1 MDKTWQ
7 LTHVGILVRDLEGAL
22 DYYQSLG
29 IGVRVGLG
37 ITETTGFEGAPI
49 RSGDLRLEE
58 IVWGE
63 RFVRRSS
70 GPQPKLTE
78 EIGARTQGRLQIGD
92 LCLEVLKA
100 GWGGRHPNE
109 DYLRSHGE
117 GISHINFNVA
127 SPEEEMAKLVEKG
140 VRIVW
145 SIEFDGRI
153 GECYLDTSEFGG
165 LWFAM
170 RPPATES
177 YQAWD
182 AGNRAYDGVSNWKF
196 LGVELPVRDLDKAVE
211 YYQSLGIATLQP
223 EGMLDSSSCEEFTA
237 FGRTL
242 ATTVKARTRVA
253 QVGPLAYEFVQPLE
267 GQTVYNESL
276 GRRADGIADSMTFA
290 VDDLDKEM
298 AEIVKK
304 GGQVILS
311 GKPRTGGAFAYFD
324 TRRFGNTMVKLL
336 QAK

>member
-1 MDKTWQ
+1 
-7 LTHVGILVRDLEGAL
+7 
-22 DYYQSLG
+22 
-29 IGVRVGLG
+29 
-37 ITETTGFEGAPI
+37 
-49 RSGDLRLEE
+49 
-58 IVWGE
+58 
-63 RFVRRSS
+63 
-70 GPQPKLTE
+70 
-78 EIGARTQGRLQIGD
+78 
-92 LCLEVLKA
+92 VLKA

-127 SPEEEMAKLVEKG
+127 SPEEETAKLVEKG
-140 VRIVW
+140 VRVVW

-153 GECYLDTSEFGG
+153 AECYLDTSEFGG
-165 LWFAM
+165 VWFAM

-182 AGNRAYDGVSNWKF
+182 ASNRAYDGVSNWRF
-196 LGVELPVRDLDKAVE
+196 LGVELPVKDLDKAVE

-237 FGRTL
+237 SGIVPT
-242 ATTVKARTRVA
+242 TTVKARTRVA
-253 QVGPLAYEFVQPLE
+253 RVGPLAYEFVQPLE

-276 GRRADGIADSMTFA
+276 GRRADGIVDSMTFA
-290 VDDLDKEM
+290 VDDLDREM
-298 AEIVKK
+298 AKIASK

-311 GKPRTGGAFAYFD
+311 GRSRAGSAFAYFD
-324 TRRFGNTMVKLL
+324 TRRFGGTMVKLV